1 MRITIL
7 ILFGFLIHH
16 PQALFSQE
24 YNYKQETVNFL
35 GDTIQ
40 LTIDPSML
48 IEYTEPVSEQSLNA
62 FYSKVNL
69 SDFHSLINKLLLY
82 RDQHKMSDWLY
93 YQLIRRTAEMISPKA
108 NNYERYTLYKWF
120 LLTKSGYDAHLALEK
135 NQLLFY
141 VRSDDN
147 IYDIPLFMLNGK
159 QYVCLNFHDF
169 DSRSI
174 DRDKIYT
181 ANIDV
186 PEATRSFS
194 YKIDRLPA
202 FNTGNYD
209 SKEIDF
215 LYGDKLYR
223 YHLVLNQ
230 QVEKVF
236 TNYPVVDFELYFN
249 IPISNK
255 TYTSLIPALKKDVL
269 KMSQKNGV
277 EYLMRFTRDAF
288 SFQNDVEQFGKEK
301 RLTPEQTLLYG
312 KSDCDDRTA
321 LFFYLVKEIYNLPMI
336 VLLYP
341 EHVTIAVKLDKPVGE
356 PIHYM
361 DQKFTVCETT
371 PQGIDL
377 GLGQLP
383 PGLKN
388 KDYKV
393 VYEYDPF
400 VNLAAH

>member
-7 ILFGFLIHH
+7 ILFGFLINH
-16 PQALFSQE
+16 PQALFSQAN
-24 YNYKQETVNFL
+24 NYKQETVNFL

-48 IEYTEPVSEQSLNA
+48 IDFTDPVSEYTLKA
-62 FYSKVNL
+62 FYELVNE
-69 SDFHSLINKLLLY
+69 SDFHPVIHSLLLF
-82 RDQHKMSDWLY
+82 RDQHQLSDWLY
-93 YQLIRRTAEMISPKA
+93 YQLIRRMAEMISPKA
-108 NNYERYTLYKWF
+108 VNYERYTLYKWF

-141 VRSDDN
+141 VRTDDN

-174 DRDKIYT
+174 DREKIYT
-181 ANIDV
+181 AHIVV

-202 FNTGNYD
+202 FSTGNND

-215 LYGDKLYR
+215 LYGDKLYK

-230 QVEKVF
+230 QVKKVF

-249 IPISNK
+249 IPISQE
-255 TYTSLIPALKKDVL
+255 TYTSLIPALKKDL
-269 KMSQKNGV
+269 MKMNQQTGV

-288 SFQNDVEQFGKEK
+288 SFQNDLDQFGKEK

-312 KSDCDDRTA
+312 NSDCDDRAA
-321 LFFYLVKEIYNLPMI
+321 LLFYLVKEIYNLPMI
-336 VLLYP
+336 VLVYP
-341 EHVTIAVKLDKPVGE
+341 EHVTIAVKLDKPAGD
-356 PIHYM
+356 PIVYRG
-361 DQKFTVCETT
+361 QKYSVCEAT
-371 PQGIDL
+371 PQRNDL

-383 PGLKN
+383 LGLKN
-388 KDYKV
+388 QTYKV
-393 VYEYDPF
+393 VYEYDPAAS
-400 VNLAAH
+400 LALH

>member
-1 MRITIL
+1 MRITIF
-7 ILFGFLIHH
+7 ILLGFFIYN
-16 PQALFSQE
+16 PQTLFSQA
-24 YNYKQETVNFL
+24 NNCKQETVNFL

-40 LTIDPSML
+40 LTVDPSML
-48 IEYTEPVSEQSLNA
+48 IEYTEPLSEQSLRA
-62 FYSKVNL
+62 FYNLVNQ
-69 SDFHSLINKLLLY
+69 SNFHPVIDKLMLY
-82 RDQHKMSDWLY
+82 RMQHEMSDWLY
-93 YQLIRRTAEMISPKA
+93 YQLIRRTAETISPKA
-108 NNYERYTLYKWF
+108 DNYERYTLYKWF

-159 QYVCLNFHDF
+159 QYVCLNYHDF

-174 DRDKIYT
+174 DREKIYA

-202 FNTGNYD
+202 FNTGRYD

-215 LYGDKLYR
+215 LYRDKLYR
-223 YHLVLNQ
+223 YNLLLNQ

-249 IPISNK
+249 IPISNE
-255 TYTSLIPALKKDVL
+255 TYASLIPALKRDV
-269 KMSQKNGV
+269 MQMNQKKGV

-312 KSDCDDRTA
+312 NSDCDDRAA

-341 EHVTIAVKLDKPVGE
+341 EHVTIAVKLDKAVGE
-356 PIHYM
+356 PILYR
-361 DQKFTVCETT
+361 DQKFSVCETT
-371 PQGIDL
+371 PQGLDL

-383 PGLKN
+383 PDLRK
-388 KDYKV
+388 KAYKV
-393 VYEYDPF
+393 VYEYDPL
-400 VNLAAH
+400 VHLTLH